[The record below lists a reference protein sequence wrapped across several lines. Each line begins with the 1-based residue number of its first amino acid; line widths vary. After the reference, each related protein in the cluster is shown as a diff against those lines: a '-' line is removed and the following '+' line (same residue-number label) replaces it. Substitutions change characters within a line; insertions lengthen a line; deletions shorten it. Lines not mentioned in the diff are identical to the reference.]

1 MSNYAIGDIQGCFE
15 ELRELLKIVSF
26 DKERDQLW
34 LCGDLVNRG
43 LSSLECLLYLYSIRN
58 SCNIVLGN
66 HDLHLIAVHEV
77 GRKIGENDTFNDVLS
92 YKHVDKLIDWLKT
105 LPFHISKKICLLYT
119 SPSPRD

>member
-66 HDLHLIAVHEV
+66 HDLHLMAVEHQHLEM
-77 GRKIGENDTFNDVLS
+77 KIL
-92 YKHVDKLIDWLKT
+92 KLYFQT
-105 LPFHISKKICLLYT
+105 SMHLLH
-119 SPSPRD
+119 

>member
-15 ELRELLKIVSF
+15 ELRKLLKIVSF

-66 HDLHLIAVHEV
+66 HDLHLMAVHEV

-92 YKHVDKLIDWLKT
+92 YKHVDKLIGWLKT
-105 LPFHISKKICLLYT
+105 LPFHISKKIDT
-119 SPSPRD
+119 K